1 MKVIVM
7 FFLVSRLIL
16 AQQVGDSTFNPQLP
30 HPFYKAGSGPT
41 ISIDEGHNNFHT
53 QSGRYKPF
61 ADILTMDGYNVK
73 PYSKKFSL
81 KELDGT
87 KILVISNALN
97 ERNTEDWTLPT
108 PSAFTDDEIAQ
119 IVKWV
124 TDGGNLFLIS
134 DHMPFPGAGNNLAL
148 KFGFKMNN
156 GFAGDTTHLGAPDL
170 FTKKD
175 KTLNINF
182 ITEGRNESES
192 VDSIYSFT
200 GQAFQIPDNATPV
213 LTLNSNFV
221 SLMPDTAW
229 NFKNNTPRIS
239 VAGWSQGA
247 VCKFGKGR
255 ISVWGEAAMF
265 SAQISNNKKVGM
277 NAPYAKNNWRLLLNI
292 IHWLDGKLGK

>member
-1 MKVIVM
+1 MKAILLVI
-7 FFLVSRLIL
+7 LVSQLII
-16 AQQVGDSTFNPQLP
+16 AQQVGDSTFNPQLL
-30 HPFYKAGSGPT
+30 HQTYKAGSGPT
-41 ISIDEGHNNFHT
+41 VSIDEGHNNFHT

-61 ADILTMDGYNVK
+61 ADILMKDGYNVK

-81 KELDGT
+81 KELAGT

-97 ERNTEDWTLPT
+97 ERNREDWTLPT
-108 PSAFTDDEIAQ
+108 PSAFTDVEIDQ
-119 IVKWV
+119 IVQWV
-124 TDGGNLFLIS
+124 KDGGNLFLIS
-134 DHMPFPGAGNNLAL
+134 DHMPFPGAANNLAL
-148 KFGFKMNN
+148 QFGFKMNN

-175 KTLNINF
+175 KTLNINL
-182 ITEGRNESES
+182 ITEGKNGSES

-200 GQAFQIPDNATPV
+200 GQAFQIPANATSV
-213 LTLNSNFV
+213 LTLNNNFI

-229 NFKNNTPRIS
+229 NFKNNTPKIS

-255 ISVWGEAAMF
+255 IAVWGEAAMF

-277 NAPYAKNNWRLLLNI
+277 NAPYAKNNWRLLLNV
-292 IHWLDGKLGK
+292 IHWLDGKLGE